1 MRIAFFTGTL
11 GKDWESKVVAGYTVH
26 ENSLAVKAG
35 KDGKETM
42 WVKLT
47 QWSEKA
53 GNVMAQYSGKGT
65 KLAVSGDI
73 EVRAYKSSDGEAKA
87 EVNCR
92 VNSFEFM
99 SFKDED
105 KPATPATPAKQA
117 PKEVDFDT
125 SDIPF

>member
-11 GKDWESKVVAGYTVH
+11 GKDWESKKVGEYTIF

-99 SFKDED
+99 SFKDEE
-105 KPATPATPAKQA
+105 KPAEKPAKVEI
-117 PKEVDFDT
+117 PDE
-125 SDIPF
+125 IPF

>member
-1 MRIAFFTGTL
+1 MRIAFLTGTL
-11 GKDWESKVVAGYTVH
+11 GRDWESKTVGEYTIF

-65 KLAVSGDI
+65 KLAVTGDI
-73 EVRAYKSSDGEAKA
+73 EVRAYKDKEGNAKA

-92 VNSFEFM
+92 VSSFEFM
-99 SFKDED
+99 SFKDEE
-105 KPATPATPAKQA
+105 KPAEKPAAKI
-117 PKEVDFDT
+117 
-125 SDIPF
+125 DIPDEIPF

>member
-11 GKDWESKVVAGYTVH
+11 GKDWESKKVGEYTIF

-65 KLAVSGDI
+65 KLAVTGDI
-73 EVRAYKSSDGEAKA
+73 EVRAYKTSDGEAKA

-105 KPATPATPAKQA
+105 KPAEKPAAKI
-117 PKEVDFDT
+117 
-125 SDIPF
+125 DIPDEIPF